1 MKNTTLS
8 ADLQI
13 SMFAREITKISI
25 MSICNITE
33 ALQRKQVP
41 YVKD

>member
-1 MKNTTLS
+1 MNNTALR
-8 ADLQI
+8 AELQI
-13 SMFAREITKISI
+13 SIFAREITKISI
-25 MSICNITE
+25 MYICNITE